1 MENSYPYPRKRW
13 LDKRNPAKNSSTVG
27 GFNSFLNS
35 PVFGEDSI
43 WLISFNWGW
52 FNHRLVMNLEE
63 SNHFHGPRQQ
73 FAAAV
78 VLQALI
84 DSPVIQVGYKY
95 YGYKYYRKMIL
106 YSLYTN
112 NIYIYD
118 IHLYWNIMDSLGLI
132 YHWFSSLSLLVLS
145 LHDVKVPVGWPD
157 LQWKLPG
164 RFRGHHRQ
172 PSAVSTDHLWGTSRR
187 RCLLVDTED
196 ELMSEKLS
204 EKEIRFEVLVDVEK
218 KSSILIMKSDFQ
230 ISKIVNMI
238 NMI

>member
-1 MENSYPYPRKRW
+1 MVSILFWIHPYLGKIPILTNIFQLGLVQPPPSHESWRIESFPW
-13 LDKRNPAKNSSTVG
+13 AQATV
-27 GFNSFLNS
+27 
-35 PVFGEDSI
+35 
-43 WLISFNWGW
+43 
-52 FNHRLVMNLEE
+52 
-63 SNHFHGPRQQ
+63 
-73 FAAAV
+73 AAAV

-145 LHDVKVPVGWPD
+145 LHDVKVPVWMARSPVETAR
-157 LQWKLPG
+157 

-196 ELMSEKLS
+196 ELMSENSAK
-204 EKEIRFEVLVDVEK
+204 KEIRFEVLVDVEK